1 MSNLIASN
9 YKVEIPYGQYNKN
22 SNWYRATIIEHPNEK
37 NKGWKV
43 QCDIDPPMSH
53 LVSKIIRYSEENN
66 NIEGKTIHI
75 TENCSTFYNPHLQVN
90 NVIQLDIDISIIEEL
105 YERYLL
111 LKRKD
116 FTIRGEI
123 DDSNFYIKSPQ
134 WKSNILWISANN
146 KKTYDYFNSILKKI
160 NIDILKKIIDIE
172 DDIICNL
179 AFFVTRSKCQ
189 DANFHTDYTG
199 TKLNAFTIMIPLT
212 NMKDIKYGHL
222 LYKNKN
228 GIIDVIRYERGKAII
243 FGDDF
248 IHSTEPFNSKD
259 DKEIVFACF
268 AVGSDKEKYWKS
280 IFNNVKAQTK
290 KIIKYN
296 GELVINTN
304 EMRQLKEE
312 N

>member
-1 MSNLIASN
+1 MNNLISLN
-9 YKVEIPYGQYNKN
+9 YKVEVPYGNYKGTK
-22 SNWYRATIIEHPNEK
+22 NWYRATIIQHPNEK
-37 NKGWKV
+37 SKGWKV
-43 QCDIDPPMSH
+43 QCDIDPPMKPYLSN
-53 LVSKIIRYSEENN
+53 IIRYSEEE
-66 NIEGKTIHI
+66 NIEEGALII
-75 TENCSTFYNPHLQVN
+75 NENCSTFYNPCLQVN
-90 NVIQLDIDISIIEEL
+90 NVMQIDIDISIIEEL

-111 LKRKD
+111 LKKGD

-123 DDSNFYIKSPQ
+123 DDTNFYIKAPQ

-160 NIDILKKIIDIE
+160 NLDILKKIIDIE

-179 AFFVTRSKCQ
+179 VFFVTRSECQ
-189 DANFHTDYTG
+189 DPNFHTDYKG
-199 TKLNAFTIMIPLT
+199 TNLNAFTIMIPLI
-212 NMKDIKYGHL
+212 NLKDIKYGHL

-228 GIIDVIRYERGKAII
+228 GVIDVIRYERGKAVI

-248 IHSTEPFNSKD
+248 IHSTEPFKLKD

-268 AVGSDKEKYWKS
+268 AIGSDKEKYWKS
-280 IFNNVKAQTK
+280 IFNNVKDQTK

-296 GELVINTN
+296 GELVINAN
-304 EMRQLKEE
+304 ERRRLEGE